1 MANENGPVSNE
12 LRFRFIPRPSSKP
25 RARFPDSF
33 SIYYIQLRMM
43 VSLPNALR
51 VAVRA
56 NIPRTMGTAAFSTS
70 ASRAMA
76 SPAAEQ
82 PNMKKFKIYRWV
94 RMGHAWPELTK

>member
-1 MANENGPVSNE
+1 
-12 LRFRFIPRPSSKP
+12 
-25 RARFPDSF
+25 
-33 SIYYIQLRMM
+33 MM
-43 VSLPNALR
+43 VSLPNTLR

-56 NIPRTMGTAAFSTS
+56 NTSRTMGAAAFSTS

-94 RMGHAWPELTK
+94 RMGDA

>member
-1 MANENGPVSNE
+1 
-12 LRFRFIPRPSSKP
+12 
-25 RARFPDSF
+25 
-33 SIYYIQLRMM
+33 M
-43 VSLPNALR
+43 VSLPNTLR

-94 RMGHAWPELTK
+94 GTSGSRKKNVNANQHLGPRKPSAKATHENLQHRFEPDRTYGS